1 MNTAHHST
9 STKPLAGWRVLVPR
23 GGPWGDGVAAT
34 LRSLGAV
41 PVVAPLIDFASTR
54 DPETLD
60 AALAAL
66 EAGKYDWLTVT
77 SATTVDVLFAHG
89 TRIPA
94 ATRVAAVG
102 ETTAAALQAVG
113 YRVDLVPDRDNSAAG
128 MADQLIALEPEPKRF
143 LALRSEI
150 AKPMLSK
157 RLTAAGHDVH
167 SVVAYRTVGV
177 PVTERIARDVANGR
191 INAILVTSGSVAEQ
205 VRLQFPNIPHAT
217 VIAAIGPRTAKDA
230 KRSGL
235 DVDVVAAQQT
245 VDSLIEAVSRFPLPH
260 AADEFQA

>member
-9 STKPLAGWRVLVPR
+9 NAKPLTGWRVLVPR
-23 GGPWGDGVAAT
+23 GGPWGDGVAAS
-34 LRSLGAV
+34 LRTLGAV

-54 DPETLD
+54 DPDALD
-60 AALAAL
+60 EALAAL
-66 EAGKYDWLTVT
+66 ESGEFDWLTVT

-89 TRIPA
+89 TRIPSS
-94 ATRVAAVG
+94 TRVAAVG

-113 YRVDLVPDRDNSAAG
+113 YKVDLVPDNDNSAAG
-128 MADQLIALEPEPKRF
+128 MADQLIKLESEPRRI
-143 LALRSEI
+143 LSLRSEI

-157 RLTAAGHDVH
+157 RLTKAGHDVH

-205 VRLQFPNIPHAT
+205 VRLQFPEIPDAT

-230 KRSGL
+230 QKSGL
-235 DVDVVAAQQT
+235 DVDVVAIQQT
-245 VDSLIEAVSRFPLPH
+245 VDSLIAAVSQFPLPH
-260 AADEFQA
+260 ASDEFQP